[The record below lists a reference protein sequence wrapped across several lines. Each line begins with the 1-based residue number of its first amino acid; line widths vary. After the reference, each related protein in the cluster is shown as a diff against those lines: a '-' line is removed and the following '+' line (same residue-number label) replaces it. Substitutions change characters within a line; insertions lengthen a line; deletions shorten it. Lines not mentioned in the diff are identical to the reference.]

1 MNTEQTPEKDR
12 LMTAENT
19 SSHAPQGVEQEII
32 SAEQL
37 SHIQEIVQE
46 NAQAESSH
54 NQKSSAQDAAHNQ
67 ESVDNIDEIMASIM
81 ESISRDMP
89 SPVDSVHTTLVEQ
102 ADPLDYDIYR
112 YDDKPAVI
120 LGAGVATSGATAY
133 REETPFAGKVPSTDE
148 IEPDLRAQSTQG
160 TQGAQSTQGARKQDM
175 LDQGVKRRI
184 IEVPELPSESE
195 RMERLASRPE
205 ITAEIT
211 GLDTQNPSVTSVM
224 EALPSTP
231 YIPQKV
237 SDNPDDFYKVQFD
250 FGDRNASKWL
260 TVFPYIVHFI
270 LGLALGAGI
279 LRYFALNDHPVS
291 PIASDHFIY
300 TLYGLAGIVV
310 LGILIGLIF
319 GILARIQT
327 RGEKRGRISSG
338 LARAGFTTL
347 ISVIVWAAAMFV
359 ADAIA
364 TGKITL

>member
-12 LMTAENT
+12 LMTTDNT
-19 SSHAPQGVEQEII
+19 SPQG
-32 SAEQL
+32 
-37 SHIQEIVQE
+37 SHEPHLDTTPGDVAPAQKEAGID
-46 NAQAESSH
+46 NAVHGTDETVNGVDNTTKGTDNTA
-54 NQKSSAQDAAHNQ
+54 KDI
-67 ESVDNIDEIMASIM
+67 DNIDEIMASIM

-102 ADPLDYDIYR
+102 AAPLDYDIYR
-112 YDDKPAVI
+112 YDDKPAVV
-120 LGAGVATSGATAY
+120 LGAGVATSGAAAY
-133 REETPFAGKVPSTDE
+133 RTDTPFKGAVPSTDE
-148 IEPDLRAQSTQG
+148 IEPDTHPKNV
-160 TQGAQSTQGARKQDM
+160 RKHEVSS
-175 LDQGVKRRI
+175 QGVERRT

-260 TVFPYIVHFI
+260 TVFPYMIHFI

-279 LRYFALNDHPVS
+279 LRYFALNGHPVS

-300 TLYGLAGIVV
+300 TLYGLAGIVI

-327 RGEKRGRISSG
+327 RGEKKGRISSG